1 VSVSEQWTL
10 LEEDPERFRC
20 PEGIADPGDFC
31 FDLKDLEYGT
41 QYTSDVSFN
50 FTLLLQLG

>member
-1 VSVSEQWTL
+1 MSVSEQWTL